1 MYEVKL
7 HFVKCLCRDFLF
19 VQNYQ
24 WEGKKKINAC
34 ARNDCHF
41 HYMVKQ
47 LCPYALSLQSATCQ
61 MREKHLQ
68 SICAFNQKT
77 KQNKKHAL
85 ISAFWVKS
93 REKEAREVLTP
104 WLSDLLLYQVQK
116 EATAVLDG
124 QSEMGSKQQKQT
136 LLKQWGN
143 LCSTYREHDVM
154 KRFIVCMW
162 KLSEHFSIGATLKN
176 LFTDMP
182 LYHTTLIKRWKSDIL
197 TFNKLNR
204 GQQALAEE
212 FNLN

>member
-1 MYEVKL
+1 MPSPYRVPHARWEKSTFSP
-7 HFVKCLCRDFLF
+7 FVLL
-19 VQNYQ
+19 
-24 WEGKKKINAC
+24 IS
-34 ARNDCHF
+34 
-41 HYMVKQ
+41 KQ
-47 LCPYALSLQSATCQ
+47 S
-61 MREKHLQ
+61 
-68 SICAFNQKT
+68 KT
-77 KQNKKHAL
+77 KKHAL
-85 ISAFWVKS
+85 ILAFWVKKKN

-104 WLSDLLLYQVQK
+104 WLPDLLLYQVQK

-124 QSEMGSKQQKQT
+124 QSEMGSEQQKQT

-154 KRFIVCMW
+154 KRFIVCTW

-176 LFTDMP
+176 LFTDVP